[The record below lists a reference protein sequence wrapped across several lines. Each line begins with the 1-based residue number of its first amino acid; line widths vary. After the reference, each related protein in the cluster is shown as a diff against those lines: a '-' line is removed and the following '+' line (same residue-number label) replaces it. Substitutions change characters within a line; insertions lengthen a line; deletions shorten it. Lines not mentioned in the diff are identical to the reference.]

1 MKLDNQNI
9 IIYKSNDGEISFD
22 VNVFEE
28 TVWLTQEQ
36 MASLFQRNRTV
47 ILRHINNIFKE
58 SELKECEVCA
68 KIAHTTQHGAIA
80 GKTQE
85 QLVKYYNLDVIISV
99 GYRVKSKR
107 GTQFRKW
114 ATGILKQYMLNG
126 YAINEARIRLI
137 EEKIDNISKD
147 QFELKAELK
156 SEIKEINQTL
166 LRIANR
172 PINISNQIRI
182 GSDNLENKIIEILD
196 ELTTQIKSEKKLKN
210 QLEEIKESIKKSPK
224 DQETQ
229 NRIQKFFKEIGDN
242 NSDLHKTIKGLGTTK
257 KIITE
262 LVKLGEKFKDLIL

>member
-9 IIYKSNDGEISFD
+9 TIYQSNDGKISFN
-22 VNVFEE
+22 VNVFED
-28 TVWLTQEQ
+28 TVWLTQKQ
-36 MASLFQRNRTV
+36 MAELFDKDQRT
-47 ILRHINNIFKE
+47 ISEHTNNIFKE
-58 SELKECEVCA
+58 KELEENSVYRNFRYTA
-68 KIAHTTQHGAIA
+68 SD
-80 GKTQE
+80 GKTYNT
-85 QLVKYYNLDVIISV
+85 KHYNLDVIISV
-99 GYRVKSKR
+99 GYRVKSTR

-114 ATGILKQYMLNG
+114 ATGVLKQYLLNG
-126 YAINEARIRLI
+126 YSINETRIKAI
-137 EEKIDNISKD
+137 EEKIDNLST
-147 QFELKAELK
+147 ELRAEFK
-156 SEIKEINQTL
+156 TEIKEIHKDL
-166 LRIANR
+166 LKIANR

-229 NRIQKFFKEIGDN
+229 NRIQKFFKDIGDN

-262 LVKLGEKFKDLIL
+262 LVKLGEKFKDFIL